1 MDRADVLIDYDALPR
16 QLCVAIPGFD
26 RVHDEHVADHD
37 EVLPHLLMADL
48 VRFLC
53 DEVRV
58 SGAQSVVLRRAMEL
72 LELAMGSQD
81 SRVEELLSVS
91 FVENLD
97 PEDPSVAAIRSTFG
111 PKLEELYRLHEAWW
125 AERA

>member
-1 MDRADVLIDYDALPR
+1 MIDYDTLPR

-26 RVHDEHVADHD
+26 RVHDEHVADYD

-58 SGAQSVVLRRAMEL
+58 SGAQSAVLRQAMEL
-72 LELAMGSQD
+72 LELALNQD

-91 FVENLD
+91 FIENLD
-97 PEDPSVAAIRSTFG
+97 PEEPSVAAIRSTFG
-111 PKLEELYRLHEAWW
+111 PKLEELYRRHEAWW